1 MTPVRKILVGT
12 ALCASAL
19 LVPAAVATPASASA
33 SASAS
38 MSGPVSIAANSC
50 GLPTSARPPSR
61 CIRSWSDCN
70 TCIGE
75 ACKRSNPTLGLRY
88 YCTCNP
94 SNNLNDL
101 HQYLG

>member
-1 MTPVRKILVGT
+1 MTLVKKILTGA
-12 ALCASAL
+12 ALCTAAL

-61 CIRSWSDCN
+61 FIRSWSDCN
-70 TCIGE
+70 TCIRE
-75 ACKRSNPTLGLRY
+75 AYKRSNPTLGIRY
-88 YCTCNP
+88 YCTYNP

-101 HQYLG
+101 HLYLG